1 MIDFHCHHHVP
12 LASCADLYCKLVH
25 DRINDERARMKEEC
39 ARLVENCKID
49 HEEGG
54 RKCTCAD
61 RIRALQ
67 SDVTAK
73 PVDEDLLFRVRAEHA
88 KAALAWIK
96 KHPCKERRKSGGVIG
111 GKVSYVF
118 TQTSIGVL
126 QVVKCV
132 CRGEECLNALDL

>member
-1 MIDFHCHHHVP
+1 MIDFRCFHHVP
-12 LASCADLYCKLVH
+12 LAVCDYLYCKLVH
-25 DRINDERARMKEEC
+25 DRINDERARMKEQC

-61 RIRALQ
+61 RIRSLP
-67 SDVTAK
+67 SDAPSK
-73 PVDEDLLFRVRAEHA
+73 ASDEDLLFRIRAEHA
-88 KAALAWIK
+88 TAARTWIK

-118 TQTSIGVL
+118 TETSIGVL

-132 CRGEECLNALDL
+132 CGGEECLNACDL